1 MASSDATFPD
11 DIEALKALLLAR
23 EAALREHEG
32 ELTDLRDTVTIL
44 RKTLSDRAL
53 EIEHLKLW
61 IAKLQR
67 MQFGRKSEK
76 IDRQIEQ
83 LELRLEDL
91 QADDGAATVD
101 APTRPRS
108 EAGKP
113 TGRKPLPEHLPRED
127 VVHHPDDACCP
138 QCGGAL
144 GDLGEDVS
152 EQLDYVPGHWR
163 VIRHRRLKKAC
174 TCCDCIVQA
183 AAPNR
188 PIYRGVPGPGLLA
201 HVLVAKF
208 CDHLPLYR
216 QSVIYARDG
225 VELSRST
232 LADWVGQCSA
242 LLRPLVDVVRRYV
255 MAASKIHADDTPV
268 PVLEPGNGK
277 TRTARLWTYVRD
289 DRPAGSKEA
298 PAVWFAYSPTRAGEY
313 PQGHLK
319 DFRGT
324 LQADAFAGYNAVY
337 EGGDVREAACM
348 AHARRKFHDLFVARR
363 NEVNTEALRRIGELY
378 AIEAAIR
385 GKPPDER
392 KRVRQEQARPLLD
405 AFEIWLRSTLGTV
418 SQKGDTAKA
427 INYALNQWAALTLY
441 VDDGAVEIDN
451 NAAERA
457 LRAVALG
464 RKNFLHFGSDSGGE
478 RGAAIYTLVGTAKLN
493 GLDPEAYLRHVI
505 ARIAEH
511 PVNRVDEL
519 LPWVVADRL
528 HHDVA

>member
-1 MASSDATFPD
+1 MASSDATLPD
-11 DIEALKALLLAR
+11 DIEALKALLIAR

-32 ELTDLRDTVTIL
+32 ELTDLRDTVTML

-108 EAGKP
+108 ETGKS
-113 TGRKPLPEHLPRED
+113 TGRKPLPQHLHRED
-127 VVHHPDDACCP
+127 VVHQPEDACCP

-188 PIYRGVPGPGLLA
+188 PIDRGMPGPGLLA

-289 DRPAGSKEA
+289 DRAAGSKDA

-313 PQGHLK
+313 PQAHLK

-324 LQADAFAGYNAVY
+324 LQADAFAGYNAIY
-337 EGGDVREAACM
+337 ESGDVREAACM

-378 AIEAAIR
+378 AIEASIR

-392 KRVRQEQARPLLD
+392 RRVRQEQARPLLD
-405 AFEIWLRSTLGTV
+405 AFEIWLRSTLATV

-441 VDDGAVEIDN
+441 IDDGAVEIDN

-519 LPWVVADRL
+519 LPWVVADQL
-528 HHDVA
+528 HHDAA

>member
-1 MASSDATFPD
+1 M
-11 DIEALKALLLAR
+11 
-23 EAALREHEG
+23 
-32 ELTDLRDTVTIL
+32 
-44 RKTLSDRAL
+44 
-53 EIEHLKLW
+53 
-61 IAKLQR
+61 
-67 MQFGRKSEK
+67 
-76 IDRQIEQ
+76 
-83 LELRLEDL
+83 
-91 QADDGAATVD
+91 
-101 APTRPRS
+101 
-108 EAGKP
+108 
-113 TGRKPLPEHLPRED
+113 
-127 VVHHPDDACCP
+127 
-138 QCGGAL
+138 
-144 GDLGEDVS
+144 
-152 EQLDYVPGHWR
+152 
-163 VIRHRRLKKAC
+163 
-174 TCCDCIVQA
+174 
-183 AAPNR
+183 AAP
-188 PIYRGVPGPGLLA
+188 
-201 HVLVAKF
+201 
-208 CDHLPLYR
+208 
-216 QSVIYARDG
+216 
-225 VELSRST
+225 
-232 LADWVGQCSA
+232 
-242 LLRPLVDVVRRYV
+242 
-255 MAASKIHADDTPV
+255 KIHADDTPV

-289 DRPAGSKEA
+289 DRPAGSKDA

-313 PQGHLK
+313 PQAHLK

-324 LQADAFAGYNAVY
+324 LQADAFAGYNAIY

-378 AIEAAIR
+378 AIEAAVR

-392 KRVRQEQARPLLD
+392 RRIRQEQARPLLD

-464 RKNFLHFGSDSGGE
+464 RKNYLHFGSDSGGE

-519 LPWVVADRL
+519 LPWVVADQL
-528 HHDVA
+528 H